1 MALTAAQLAFLT
13 DEELLRIAMHE
24 ADELTSSPMEL
35 ELIQRMGALID
46 DQKAFEPLAEIIGTR
61 PKDVQNFVEIAE
73 AMPSI
78 SGDKVLRLL
87 NILSDQEVTEAS
99 DLEAALK
106 LHAECADNDAHDF
119 EYREIPQVLK
129 ALSDAEIFNLQQ
141 LEELLQ
147 TTNQ

>member
-1 MALTAAQLAFLT
+1 MALSTSQLAYLT
-13 DEELLRIAMHE
+13 DEELLRIATHE

-35 ELIQRMGALID
+35 ELIKRMGDLID

-61 PKDVQNFVEIAE
+61 LKDVQNFVEIAE

-78 SGDKVLRLL
+78 SDDKVLRLL
-87 NILSDQEVTEAS
+87 NVLSDQGVTEAT

-106 LHAECADNDAHDF
+106 LHAECANSEFDDS
-119 EYREIPQVLK
+119 EIPQLLT
-129 ALSDAEIFNLQQ
+129 ALADAEIFNLQQ
-141 LEELLQ
+141 LNELLQ

>member
-1 MALTAAQLAFLT
+1 MALTAAQLACLT
-13 DEELLRIAMHE
+13 DEELLRVATHE

-35 ELIQRMGALID
+35 ELIKRMGDLID

-61 PKDVQNFVEIAE
+61 AKDVQKFVEIAE
-73 AMPSI
+73 ALPSL
-78 SGDKVLRLL
+78 SDDKALRLL
-87 NILSDQEVTEAS
+87 NVLSDQGVTEAS

-106 LHAECADNDAHDF
+106 LHAECADSEFDDS
-119 EYREIPQVLK
+119 EIPQLLT
-129 ALSDAEIFNLQQ
+129 ALADAEVFSLQQ